1 MYKVTI
7 QATSV
12 QRIDWKVVGSG
23 LWNRGQQPQLEDQ
36 ILSAEVVE
44 ELFSV
49 TPSPTENFVRN
60 QVQFGET
67 LYAVVFRKL
76 ARDPTTRNWGAIRL

>member
-23 LWNRGQQPQLEDQ
+23 SWNPGQQPQLEDQ
-36 ILSAEVVE
+36 ILSSEVLE

-49 TPSPTENFVRN
+49 TPSPTENSGRN
-60 QVQFGET
+60 QVQFGDT
-67 LYAVVFRKL
+67 LYAVVFRKPRYPATQNYGL
-76 ARDPTTRNWGAIRL
+76 TV

>member
-23 LWNRGQQPQLEDQ
+23 SWNPGQQPQLEDQ
-36 ILSAEVVE
+36 ILSAEVLAG
-44 ELFSV
+44 LFSV
-49 TPSPTENFVRN
+49 TPAPTDNSGRN
-60 QVQFGET
+60 QVQFGDT

-76 ARDPTTRNWGAIRL
+76 SRYPVTQH